1 MSDVEYILERL
12 GKLEMDV
19 HYLQNYAER
28 EDIFVKRKKLHEDA
42 IYPTQANEDDA
53 GWDLY
58 ALEDTEL
65 EFAVPVK
72 VKTGI
77 AVQMPK
83 GWWAN
88 IKPRSGLGSKCID
101 VLGGVID
108 SGYTGEL
115 VVMLVNLNSARNSA
129 GLPIYSIKK
138 GDKIAQLVFT
148 KLPKVTFC
156 DSPFTETQRG
166 EKGFGSSG
174 V

>member
-12 GKLEMDV
+12 GRLEMDV

-42 IYPTQANEDDA
+42 IFPTQANEDDA

-83 GWWAN
+83 G
-88 IKPRSGLGSKCID
+88 
-101 VLGGVID
+101 
-108 SGYTGEL
+108 
-115 VVMLVNLNSARNSA
+115 
-129 GLPIYSIKK
+129 
-138 GDKIAQLVFT
+138 
-148 KLPKVTFC
+148 
-156 DSPFTETQRG
+156 
-166 EKGFGSSG
+166 
-174 V
+174 